1 MRKIASFLLICLCRL
16 MSYAD
21 TDTVSDDE
29 ENYLSFERNIG
40 GSGND
45 AMAAWESN
53 KVPTFS

>member
-1 MRKIASFLLICLCRL
+1 